1 VADQDTIG
9 THGRRVEDE
18 YFRKRE
24 QELMDKLKRK
34 AEEQAARKHLAEQ
47 AGVFDEEILK
57 DMEDLGYKPETLMLI
72 HLIPLVQVAWAE
84 GGVSDRER
92 TLIVE
97 AARSR
102 GIQPGSAADRHLA
115 TLLTERPSDAFF
127 EKTLRAITAMLDG
140 AAPEQGEADRRNLL
154 TYSTAIASASGG
166 ILGFARVSVEEQRV
180 LKRIT
185 EELKHR
191 RGDAGPAVKSSG

>member
-1 VADQDTIG
+1 MADQDAVG
-9 THGRRVEDE
+9 THGRRLEDE

-24 QELMDKLKRK
+24 QELMEKLKRK
-34 AEEQAARKHLAEQ
+34 AGEQAARKHLAEQ
-47 AGVFDEEILK
+47 AGVFDEEVLK
-57 DMEDLGYKPETLMLI
+57 AMEDLGYKPETLMLI

-92 TLIVE
+92 ALIVE

-127 EKTLRAITAMLDG
+127 DKTLQAITAMLDG
-140 AAPEQGEADRRNLL
+140 AAPEW
-154 TYSTAIASASGG
+154 TT
-166 ILGFARVSVEEQRV
+166 
-180 LKRIT
+180 
-185 EELKHR
+185 
-191 RGDAGPAVKSSG
+191 

>member
-1 VADQDTIG
+1 VADQDAVG
-9 THGRRVEDE
+9 THGRRLEDE

-24 QELMDKLKRK
+24 QELMEKLKRK
-34 AEEQAARKHLAEQ
+34 AGEQAARKHLAEQ
-47 AGVFDEEILK
+47 AGVFDEEVLK
-57 DMEDLGYKPETLMLI
+57 AMEDLGYKPETLMLI

-92 TLIVE
+92 ALIVE

-115 TLLTERPSDAFF
+115 TLLAERPSDAFF
-127 EKTLRAITAMLDG
+127 DKTLQAITAMLDG

-166 ILGFARVSVEEQRV
+166 ILGFAKVSAEEQRV

-185 EELKHR
+185 DELAHR
-191 RGDAGPAVKSSG
+191 GGDAGPAAKG